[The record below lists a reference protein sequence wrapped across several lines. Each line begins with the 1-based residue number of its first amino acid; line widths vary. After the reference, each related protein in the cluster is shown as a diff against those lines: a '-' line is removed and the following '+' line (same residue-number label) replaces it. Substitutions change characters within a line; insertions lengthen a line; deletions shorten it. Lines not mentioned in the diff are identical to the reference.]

1 MSSRSFKSSAAAISL
16 LLPTVS
22 YARCGAVDYSWGAD
36 GLAEATSFIG
46 TMMIYCVDILLAVA
60 GIMVVISSFQICLKM
75 NYHEGELTKSVAMLF
90 GSILFL
96 IAGTIIMP
104 ALYGY
109 RDMNFIF

>member
-1 MSSRSFKSSAAAISL
+1 
-16 LLPTVS
+16 
-22 YARCGAVDYSWGAD
+22 
-36 GLAEATSFIG
+36 
-46 TMMIYCVDILLAVA
+46 
-60 GIMVVISSFQICLKM
+60 MVVISSFQICLKM